1 MQSILDFFVTTFL
14 RPKVSGILSSFHK
27 HIAKLEA
34 TAKAHVKYDA
44 TQEAKA
50 NAAMKARL
58 EALDEANKAEA
69 AVGKFR
75 TIVGG

>member
-1 MQSILDFFVTTFL
+1 MTTFL
-14 RPKVSGILSSFHK
+14 RPKVSDILSSFHK

-34 TAKAHVKYDA
+34 TAKARVEYA
-44 TQEAKA
+44 AVQEAKA

-58 EALDEANKAEA
+58 EALDEANKAEV

-75 TIVGG
+75 TIVGE